1 MIGSNVAIN
10 ELFTRFALLFRGSD
24 VVFTGFFESEGTSE
38 RAPFSAD
45 STMSE
50 VKEGVAVLMKASSF

>member
-10 ELFTRFALLFRGSD
+10 ELFTRLVLLFRVTD
-24 VVFTGFFESEGTSE
+24 TVTGFFESDGTSE